1 MPLPNSGTLL
11 QQVQSA
17 LSRGKPQEAAEL
29 CRRILVGAPLNV
41 DALYLLG
48 LAHAMGGEIDAAI
61 AQWQGTLRIQPKH
74 FATLANMGS
83 ALSQQG
89 RHPEAIAALRS
100 AIALDSSQAHAHYN
114 LGVSLLAMSELDA
127 AIDSLRTAA
136 KRDRRMPEI
145 RNNLGVAYRRAGRLD
160 EASAQ
165 FTAALAANPDYDDAR
180 NNLADLQYERGV
192 EFHRAGQLDAAVTA
206 YERLLKLR
214 PQDVAGWCDR
224 GRALESLQK
233 PSAALES
240 LRKALELAPGDPTA
254 LASVVSCGVRI
265 CDWTLTTQSL
275 QRLRETAG
283 GLETVHPFLA
293 LSVCEDPAEQLR
305 ISSAA
310 AAPYNAAS
318 GSLTARA
325 GSVPLAAR
333 VASAPLTAN
342 ADSSR
347 IRIAYISSDLRDHAV
362 AQVLVGVL
370 EKHDRAK
377 FEVHAIALQ
386 PEASGTAIGR
396 RLRSA
401 FEHFHDA
408 TTRSD
413 AATAQLLRDLK
424 IDIAVDLNGYTVGG
438 RPGIF
443 AHRAAP
449 VQVSYLGYAGTLG
462 AAYMDYLL
470 ADGVVIPHG
479 QEMFYRE
486 QVVRLPHCYL
496 PHDDQ
501 RGIGTPPT
509 RTQVGLP
516 ESGLVLCAFTN
527 TYKITAEVFAIW
539 MRFLEVAPSS
549 VLWLRAAA
557 PEAMASLR
565 REALTR
571 GVDPQRLVFA
581 PHVASMAEHLGRH
594 TLADLYLDTSP
605 YNAHSTAT
613 DALWAGVP
621 VLTCAGRAFAARVAA
636 SALAAVGLPELVAN
650 NLADYERKGL
660 ELLHDPQRLRDL
672 RSRLEGQRDSAP
684 LFDTTRLC
692 RHIEAA
698 YSGMH
703 SRAVRGEQASGFDVD
718 A

>member
-17 LSRGKPQEAAEL
+17 LSRGKPQEAADL
-29 CRRILVGAPLNV
+29 CGRILVGDPLNI

-48 LAHAMGGEIDAAI
+48 LAHAMSGEIDAAV

-74 FATLANMGS
+74 FATLANMGA

-89 RHPEAIAALRS
+89 RHPEAVAALRS
-100 AIALDSSQAHAHYN
+100 AIAIDSSQAFAHYN
-114 LGVSLLAMSELDA
+114 LGVSLLALSELEA

-165 FTAALAANPDYDDAR
+165 FTAALVANPDYDDAL

-214 PQDVAGWCDR
+214 PEDVAGWRDL

-233 PSAALES
+233 TGAALES
-240 LRKALELAPGDPTA
+240 LRKALEFAPDDSTT
-254 LASVVSCGVRI
+254 LASVVSCSVRI
-265 CDWTLTTQSL
+265 CDWTQATQSL
-275 QRLRETAG
+275 QRLRETPG

-310 AAPYNAAS
+310 AVPYNPVPGA
-318 GSLTARA
+318 LTTRA
-325 GSVPLAAR
+325 ESDRIR
-333 VASAPLTAN
+333 VA
-342 ADSSR
+342 
-347 IRIAYISSDLRDHAV
+347 YVSSDLRDHAV
-362 AQVLVGVL
+362 AHVLVGAL
-370 EKHDRAK
+370 EKHDRSK

-396 RLRSA
+396 RLRGA

-424 IDIAVDLNGYTVGG
+424 VDIAVDLNGYTVGA

-443 AHRAAP
+443 AQRAAP

-470 ADGVVIPHG
+470 ADEVVIPRG

-486 QVVRLPHCYL
+486 QVVRLPHSYL

-501 RGIGTPPT
+501 RVIGPPPT
-509 RTQVGLP
+509 RGQVGLP
-516 ESGLVLCAFTN
+516 ESALVLCAFTN
-527 TYKITAEVFAIW
+527 TYKITAEVFSIW
-539 MRFLEVAPSS
+539 MRLLQVAPGS
-549 VLWLRAAA
+549 VLWLRGAA
-557 PEAMASLR
+557 PEAMSNLR
-565 REALTR
+565 RAAETS

-581 PHVASMAEHLGRH
+581 PHVASMPEHLGRH

-621 VLTCAGRAFAARVAA
+621 VLTCAGKAFAARVAA
-636 SALAAVGLPELVAN
+636 SALTAVGLPELITN
-650 NLADYERKGL
+650 SLADYERMGL
-660 ELLHDPQRLRDL
+660 ELLQDPRRLRDL
-672 RSRLEGQRDSAP
+672 RSRLESRRESAP

-703 SRAVRGEQASGFDVD
+703 SRAARGEPASAFNVE

>member
-17 LSRGKPQEAAEL
+17 LSRGRPEEAAEL
-29 CRRILVGAPLNV
+29 CRRILVSDPLNI
-41 DALYLLG
+41 DTLYLLG

-61 AQWQGTLRIQPKH
+61 AQWQGTLRVQPKH
-74 FATLANMGS
+74 FATLANMGA
-83 ALSQQG
+83 ALSKQG
-89 RHPEAIAALRS
+89 RHPEAVAALRS
-100 AIALDSSQAHAHYN
+100 AIAIDSSQAHAHYN
-114 LGVSLLAMSELDA
+114 LGVSLLAMSELEA

-192 EFHRAGQLDAAVTA
+192 EFHRAGQLDAAVAA

-214 PQDVAGWCDR
+214 PEDVAGWRDQA
-224 GRALESLQK
+224 RALESLQK
-233 PSAALES
+233 IGAALAS
-240 LRKALELAPGDPTA
+240 LRRALELAPDDSTA
-254 LASVVSCGVRI
+254 LASVVSCAVRI
-265 CDWTLTTQSL
+265 CDWTQATQSL
-275 QRLRETAG
+275 QRLRETVE
-283 GLETVHPFLA
+283 GLKNVHPFLA

-305 ISSAA
+305 ISAA
-310 AAPYNAAS
+310 AAVPYNPVSETLTSRAES
-318 GSLTARA
+318 GRI
-325 GSVPLAAR
+325 R
-333 VASAPLTAN
+333 VA
-342 ADSSR
+342 
-347 IRIAYISSDLRDHAV
+347 YVSSDLRDHAV
-362 AQVLVGVL
+362 AHVLIGAL

-396 RLRSA
+396 RLRGA

-413 AATAQLLRDLK
+413 AATAQLLRDLN

-443 AHRAAP
+443 AQRAAP

-462 AAYMDYLL
+462 AAYMDYVL
-470 ADGVVIPHG
+470 ADKVVIPRG

-501 RGIGTPPT
+501 RVIGHPPT
-509 RTQVGLP
+509 RAHVGLP
-516 ESGLVLCAFTN
+516 ESALVCCAFTN

-539 MRFLEVAPSS
+539 MRFLQAAPGS
-549 VLWLRAAA
+549 VLWLRGAAA
-557 PEAMASLR
+557 EAIANLR
-565 REALTR
+565 RAAETR
-571 GVDPQRLVFA
+571 GIDPRRLIFA

-621 VLTCAGRAFAARVAA
+621 VLTCAGSAFAARVAA
-636 SALAAVGLPELVAN
+636 SALTAVGLPELITN
-650 NLADYERKGL
+650 NLADYERMGL
-660 ELLHDPQRLRDL
+660 ALLHDPRRLRDF
-672 RSRLEGQRDSAP
+672 RSRLESQRESSP
-684 LFDTTRLC
+684 LFDTMRLC

-703 SRAVRGEQASGFDVD
+703 SRARRGEPPSGFNVE

>member
-1 MPLPNSGTLL
+1 
-11 QQVQSA
+11 
-17 LSRGKPQEAAEL
+17 
-29 CRRILVGAPLNV
+29 
-41 DALYLLG
+41 
-48 LAHAMGGEIDAAI
+48 
-61 AQWQGTLRIQPKH
+61 
-74 FATLANMGS
+74 
-83 ALSQQG
+83 
-89 RHPEAIAALRS
+89 
-100 AIALDSSQAHAHYN
+100 
-114 LGVSLLAMSELDA
+114 
-127 AIDSLRTAA
+127 
-136 KRDRRMPEI
+136 
-145 RNNLGVAYRRAGRLD
+145 VAYRRAGRLD

-165 FTAALAANPDYDDAR
+165 FTAALAANPDYADAL

-214 PQDVAGWCDR
+214 PEDVAGWRDL

-233 PSAALES
+233 TGAALES
-240 LRKALELAPGDPTA
+240 LRKALEFAPDDSTT
-254 LASVVSCGVRI
+254 LASVVSCSVRI
-265 CDWTLTTQSL
+265 CDWTQATQSL
-275 QRLRETAG
+275 QRLRETPG

-310 AAPYNAAS
+310 AVPYNPVPGA
-318 GSLTARA
+318 LTTRA
-325 GSVPLAAR
+325 ESDRIR
-333 VASAPLTAN
+333 VA
-342 ADSSR
+342 
-347 IRIAYISSDLRDHAV
+347 YVSSDLRDHAV
-362 AQVLVGVL
+362 AHVLVGAL
-370 EKHDRAK
+370 EKHDRSK

-396 RLRSA
+396 RLRGA

-424 IDIAVDLNGYTVGG
+424 VDIAVDLNGYTVGA

-443 AHRAAP
+443 AQRAAP

-470 ADGVVIPHG
+470 ADEVVIPRG

-486 QVVRLPHCYL
+486 QVVRLPHSYL

-501 RGIGTPPT
+501 RVIGPPPT
-509 RTQVGLP
+509 RGQVGLP
-516 ESGLVLCAFTN
+516 ESALVLCAFTN
-527 TYKITAEVFAIW
+527 TYKITAEVFSIW
-539 MRFLEVAPSS
+539 MRLLQVVPGS
-549 VLWLRAAA
+549 VLWLRGAA
-557 PEAMASLR
+557 PEAMSNLR
-565 REALTR
+565 RAAETS

-581 PHVASMAEHLGRH
+581 PHVASMPEHLGRH

-621 VLTCAGRAFAARVAA
+621 VLTCAGKAFAARVAA
-636 SALAAVGLPELVAN
+636 SALTAVGLPELITN
-650 NLADYERKGL
+650 SLADYERMGL
-660 ELLHDPQRLRDL
+660 ELLQDPRRLRDL
-672 RSRLEGQRDSAP
+672 RSRLESRRESAP

-703 SRAVRGEQASGFDVD
+703 SRAARGEPASAFNVE

>member
-17 LSRGKPQEAAEL
+17 LSRGKPQEATEL
-29 CRRILVGAPLNV
+29 CRRILVGDPLNI

-74 FATLANMGS
+74 FATLANMGA

-89 RHPEAIAALRS
+89 RHPEAVAALRS
-100 AIALDSSQAHAHYN
+100 AVGIDSSQAHAHYN

-145 RNNLGVAYRRAGRLD
+145 RNNLGVAYRRAGRID

-180 NNLADLQYERGV
+180 NNLADLQYQRGV

-214 PQDVAGWCDR
+214 PEDAAGWRDR

-233 PSAALES
+233 PGAALES
-240 LRKALELAPGDPTA
+240 LRKALELAPGDSTI
-254 LASVVSCGVRI
+254 LASMVSCGVRI
-265 CDWTLTTQSL
+265 CDWTQATESL

-283 GLETVHPFLA
+283 GLETIHPFLA

-310 AAPYNAAS
+310 AAPYNPVS
-318 GSLTARA
+318 GTFPAHAESGRI
-325 GSVPLAAR
+325 R
-333 VASAPLTAN
+333 VA
-342 ADSSR
+342 
-347 IRIAYISSDLRDHAV
+347 YVSSDFRDHAV
-362 AQVLVGVL
+362 AHVLVGAL

-386 PEASGTAIGR
+386 PEASGTTIGR
-396 RLRSA
+396 RLRGA

-408 TTRSD
+408 TNRSD
-413 AATAQLLRDLK
+413 SETAQLLRELK
-424 IDIAVDLNGYTVGG
+424 VDIAVDLNGYTVGA

-443 AHRAAP
+443 AQRGAP

-470 ADGVVIPHG
+470 ADEVVLPRG

-501 RGIGTPPT
+501 RAIGTPPT
-509 RTQVGLP
+509 RAQVGLP
-516 ESGLVLCAFTN
+516 ENALVLCAFTN

-539 MRFLEVAPSS
+539 MRLLQATPGS
-549 VLWLRAAA
+549 VLWLREAA
-557 PEAMASLR
+557 PEALANLR
-565 REALTR
+565 REAASR

-621 VLTCAGRAFAARVAA
+621 VLTCSGKAFAARVAA
-636 SALAAVGLPELVAN
+636 SALTAAGLPELITN
-650 NLADYERKGL
+650 SLADYERMGL
-660 ELLHDPQRLRDL
+660 EFLQDPSRLREL
-672 RSRLEGQRDSAP
+672 RSRLQSQRGSAP

-703 SRAVRGEQASGFDVD
+703 ARAARGEPPSAFDVET
-718 A
+718 

>member
-1 MPLPNSGTLL
+1 MFLPNSGTLL

-17 LSRGKPQEAAEL
+17 LYRGKPQEAAEL
-29 CRRILVGAPLNV
+29 CRRILVGDPLNI
-41 DALYLLG
+41 DSLYLLG
-48 LAHAMGGEIDAAI
+48 LSHAMAGEIDAAI

-74 FATLANMGS
+74 FATLANMGA

-89 RHPEAIAALRS
+89 RHHEAIAALRG
-100 AIALDSSQAHAHYN
+100 AIAIDSSQAHAHYN
-114 LGVSLLAMSELDA
+114 LGVSLLATSELDA
-127 AIDSLRTAA
+127 AIESLRTAA

-165 FTAALAANPDYDDAR
+165 FTAALAAKPDYDDAR

-214 PQDVAGWCDR
+214 PQDVAGWRDR

-347 IRIAYISSDLRDHAV
+347 IRIAYVSSDLRDHAV
-362 AQVLVGVL
+362 AHVLVGVL

-386 PEASGTAIGR
+386 PEAPGTAIGR

-413 AATAQLLRDLK
+413 TATAQLLRDLK
-424 IDIAVDLNGYTVGG
+424 VDIAVDLNGYTVGA

-443 AHRAAP
+443 AQRAAP

-470 ADGVVIPHG
+470 ADRVVIPRG
-479 QEMFYRE
+479 QEVFYRE

-501 RGIGTPPT
+501 RVIGPPPT

-516 ESGLVLCAFTN
+516 ESELVLCAFTN

-539 MRFLEVAPSS
+539 MRFLQTAPGS

-557 PEAMASLR
+557 PEAMANLR
-565 REALTR
+565 REAETR

-621 VLTCAGRAFAARVAA
+621 VLTCAGTAFAARVAA
-636 SALAAVGLPELVAN
+636 SAVTAVGLPELITN
-650 NLADYERKGL
+650 NLADYGRMGL
-660 ELLHDPQRLRDL
+660 QLLHDPQRLRDL
-672 RSRLEGQRDSAP
+672 RSRLESQRDSAP

-703 SRAVRGEQASGFDVD
+703 SRAVRGEPASGFDVE

>member
-17 LSRGKPQEAAEL
+17 LSRGKSLDAAEL
-29 CRRILVGAPLNV
+29 CRRILAADPLNV

-48 LAHAMGGEIDAAI
+48 LAHAMTGEIDAAI
-61 AQWQGTLRIQPKH
+61 AQWQGTLRIQPRH
-74 FATLANMGS
+74 FATLANMGA

-89 RHPEAIAALRS
+89 RHPEAIAILRN
-100 AIALDSSQAHAHYN
+100 AIAIDSSQAHAHYN

-136 KRDRRMPEI
+136 KRERRMPEI
-145 RNNLGVAYRRAGRLD
+145 RNNLGVAYRRAGRLE

-165 FTAALAANPDYDDAR
+165 FTAALAANPDYADAR

-192 EFHRAGQLDAAVTA
+192 ELHRAGQLDAAVAA

-214 PQDVAGWCDR
+214 PEDVAGWRDR

-233 PSAALES
+233 LGAALQS
-240 LRKALELAPGDPTA
+240 LRKAVELAPADPTA

-275 QRLRETAG
+275 QRLREAAG

-293 LSVCEDPAEQLR
+293 LSVCQDPAEQLR

-310 AAPYNAAS
+310 AAPYDAVP
-318 GSLTARA
+318 LPAREA
-325 GSVPLAAR
+325 SVPR
-333 VASAPLTAN
+333 TTTV
-342 ADSSR
+342 DSGR
-347 IRIAYISSDLRDHAV
+347 IRIAYVSADLRDHAV
-362 AQVLVGVL
+362 AHVLVGVL
-370 EKHDRAK
+370 EKHDRSK

-396 RLRSA
+396 RLRGA
-401 FEHFHDA
+401 FEHFHDV

-413 AATAQLLRDLK
+413 AEIAQLLRALK
-424 IDIAVDLNGYTVGG
+424 IDIAVDLNGYTVGA

-443 AHRAAP
+443 AQRGAP
-449 VQVSYLGYAGTLG
+449 VQASYLGYAGTLG

-470 ADGVVIPHG
+470 ADEIVIPRG

-496 PHDDQ
+496 PHDDE
-501 RGIGTPPT
+501 RAIGAPPT
-509 RTQVGLP
+509 RARAGLP
-516 ESGLVLCAFTN
+516 ESALVLCAFTN
-527 TYKITAEVFAIW
+527 TYKITTEVFVVW
-539 MRFLEVAPSS
+539 MRLLQAAPGS
-549 VLWLRAAA
+549 VLWLREAA
-557 PEAMASLR
+557 PEAMANLR
-565 REALTR
+565 REAETR
-571 GVDPQRLVFA
+571 GVDSQRLVFA
-581 PHVASMAEHLGRH
+581 PHVVSVEEHLGRH
-594 TLADLYLDTSP
+594 TLADLFLDTSP

-621 VLTCAGRAFAARVAA
+621 ILTCAGKTFAARVAA
-636 SALAAVGLPELVAN
+636 SALTAVGLPELITN
-650 NLADYERKGL
+650 NLADYEQKGL
-660 ELLHDPQRLRDL
+660 MLLSDPQRLWEL
-672 RSRLEGQRDSAP
+672 RSRLQSQRNGAP

-698 YSGMH
+698 YSDMH
-703 SRAVRGEQASGFDVD
+703 SRAARGEPASTFDVE